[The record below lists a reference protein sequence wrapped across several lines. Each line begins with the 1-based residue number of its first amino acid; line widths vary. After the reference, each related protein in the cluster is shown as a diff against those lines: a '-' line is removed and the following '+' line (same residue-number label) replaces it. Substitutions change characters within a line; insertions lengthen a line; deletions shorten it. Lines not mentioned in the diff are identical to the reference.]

1 MTALER
7 HETAIRTGLVT
18 KTNMIGL
25 RKTINAMEKGQS
37 LSGWRSRNGAAP
49 DADKVFEVE
58 QLLQDREPHVVG
70 ELHDTGVKLLRSP
83 RYAKRWNEKQA
94 GIIARLHHFSLVRF
108 DRIKPHGYGWISV
121 PVYRAADATGQN
133 FLFRNI
139 PWQSGGNGPEICE
152 EEAS

>member
-1 MTALER
+1 MNTLER
-7 HETAIRTGLVT
+7 HVAAIQAGSIT
-18 KTNMIGL
+18 KTNVIGI
-25 RKTINAMEKGQS
+25 RKIINAMEKG
-37 LSGWRSRNGAAP
+37 WRSQRGILW
-49 DADKVFEVE
+49 DTDEVFELE

-108 DRIKPHGYGWISV
+108 DRIKPRGYGWISV
-121 PVYRAADATGQN
+121 PVYRAVDATGQN

-152 EEAS
+152 EEGDTT